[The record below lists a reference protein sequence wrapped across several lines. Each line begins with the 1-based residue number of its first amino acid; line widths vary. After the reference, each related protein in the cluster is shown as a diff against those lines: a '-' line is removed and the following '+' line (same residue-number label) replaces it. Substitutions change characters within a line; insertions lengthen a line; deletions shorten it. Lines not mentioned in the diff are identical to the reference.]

1 MAHADFVHLHLHT
14 EYSLLDGACRLDK
27 LIEKAHELKFPAL
40 AITDHGAMH
49 GVVDFYKEA
58 RAKGIKPIIGCEV
71 YVAPGS
77 RLEKKSS
84 TGGKDVYN
92 HLVLLA
98 KNEVGY
104 KNLVKL
110 TTAAH
115 LEGYY
120 YKPRIDKEILAAHK
134 EGLIALSGCLASE
147 VPQAIMKDQ
156 LAQARDAMDW
166 FKQTLGAENFY
177 LELQNHGIAEQAK
190 VNKHLI
196 AWAKEFGLKCVAT
209 NDVHYVEKKHSHA
222 HDCLVCIGTQSL
234 LSDPKRMSAGYV
246 PEQFFLRSADEMKA
260 RFTELPEAVTN
271 TLEVA
276 EKCNVEF
283 DFKTLHYPLFDPPEH
298 FTREGYLRHLLADA
312 LFRRYTIHAKAQ
324 GQEFVVEGIDD
335 PKRLPTYQPN
345 EPLTP
350 ALSPGEREK
359 RAPSSDMAMAV
370 TGSADSQIMESV
382 APLSPLP
389 GGEGQGEGE
398 RKADIHDPAIATAI
412 KVVIDR
418 LQVELGVIE
427 KTGFISYFLIVADF
441 VQYGRSK
448 GIACVA
454 RGSAAGSLVTYLLE
468 IANVDPIRYGLL
480 FERFLNP
487 ERVNPPDIDIDFAD
501 DRRADVIEYVRQKY
515 GRDAVAQIITFGTM
529 GAKSVVRDVGRVMG
543 LSYGECDRLAKM
555 VPAELKMSLE
565 KALKQSP
572 ELKQA
577 YETEETTR
585 ELIDTAF
592 VLEDLARNTSVHA
605 AGVVIGAE
613 PLVNLLPLKT
623 DEDGALVTQ
632 YPMNPVGELGLLKMD
647 FLGLKTLTVI
657 RNTCDMILK
666 TRGLVVDVD
675 QLPLDDKKTYD
686 LLNRAETLGVFQL
699 ESGGMRDLCRKF
711 QIASVEHI
719 TALVALYRPG
729 PMDLIPEFIKRR
741 HGEVKVEYEHPLL
754 EPIAKETYGI
764 LIYQEQVMQAA
775 QILGGY
781 TLGGADLLRRAMGKK
796 KVEEMQQHRE
806 SFVKGSLE
814 KNKIPKAKANQIFD
828 LLEKFAGYG
837 FNKSHA
843 AAYAVVAYQTAYL
856 KANYPVEFL
865 CAMMTNDMGDTAK
878 LAQFIAEARTMG
890 LEVLA
895 PDVNESQVFFAP
907 AAGGGSGSGTGVP
920 PVPPEGILPAIAGQ
934 KGNSGETPGDTGKM
948 PVPLTFVGFDKQRPA
963 GIRWRNLP
971 HWQQEGVTYF
981 VTFRLADSLPQSVSG
996 KWRLEREQAL
1006 RALEQPP
1013 ELSATNSGQKTP
1025 EAEPAE
1031 VARRGQMEEI
1041 TKTFRER
1048 LEAFL
1053 DEGRGECWLKNPAVA
1068 EVVEQALR
1076 HFDGER
1082 YVLGSYVIMPNHV
1095 HVLVRPLMNHAL
1107 SEILHSWKSFTAK
1120 EANKIL
1126 QRSGEFWQDESFDH
1140 IVRNEHALENFAAY
1154 IEANPRYAGL
1164 SAGNYRVGGG
1174 SGTLEQSTSGTGVP
1188 PVHPE
1193 GIWPAAAGQKGN
1205 SGETPGDTGKMP
1217 VLLGERKVIRF
1228 GLAAIKGVGESAVQ
1242 IMLKAR
1248 AEGGKFT
1255 SLADLCERVDG
1266 RAVTRKTLEALIK
1279 TGACDGFGQ
1288 NRATLFAQIDRTLAR
1303 AASIVSDRQKG
1314 QSSLFGVLEEK
1325 ASSVMPEAISSLP
1338 EWPQHELL
1346 AHEKEL
1352 LGFYVTGH
1360 PLTPFAPILEKYCLA
1375 TTSKLAELPNRSLTR
1390 IGGLIAAAQHGV
1402 SKKSGKPYSM
1412 VTLED
1417 LEGTVQILV
1426 MNENYDKFRALLE
1439 LNKAIMVV
1447 GEVNTGE
1454 DRPKIFPQEM
1464 FPLEDAPKKYTKQVH
1479 FRLQTAHLQ
1488 PESMNSV
1495 MEIVA
1500 AHPGRCPLMFC
1511 FRYPTGQAVFVQ
1523 PHERYGVLPSREL
1536 QAAIDEKF
1544 GTDTYYVKVD
1554 LSLPEKQNRWGKKA
1568 DFNGGGG
1575 DE

>member
-1 MAHADFVHLHLHT
+1 MSHADFVHLHLHT

-27 LIEKAHELKFPAL
+27 LVEKAHDLKFPAL

-58 RAKGIKPIIGCEV
+58 REKGVKPVIGCEV

-98 KNEVGY
+98 KDEVGY

-120 YKPRIDKEILAAHK
+120 YKPRIDKEILAACK

-147 VPQAIMKDQ
+147 IPQAIMKDQ

-166 FKQTLGAENFY
+166 FKQTLGPENFY

-190 VNKHLI
+190 VNKHLML
-196 AWAKEFGLKCVAT
+196 WAKEFGLKCVAT

-222 HDCLVCIGTQSL
+222 HDCLVCIGTQSM

-246 PEQFFLRSADEMKA
+246 PEQFYLRSAEEMKT

-283 DFKTLHYPLFDPPEH
+283 DFKTLHYPVFSPPEH
-298 FTREGYLRHLLADA
+298 FTREGFLRHWLAEG
-312 LFRRYTIHAKAQ
+312 LFTRYTIHAKAE
-324 GQEFVVEGIDD
+324 GQEFIVEKVDD
-335 PKRLPTYQPN
+335 PTRLPTFDPQNPN
-345 EPLTP
+345 EAA
-350 ALSPGEREK
+350 AL
-359 RAPSSDMAMAV
+359 
-370 TGSADSQIMESV
+370 
-382 APLSPLP
+382 
-389 GGEGQGEGE
+389 
-398 RKADIHDPAIATAI
+398 KA
-412 KVVIDR
+412 VIDR
-418 LQVELGVIE
+418 LQLELTVIE
-427 KTGFISYFLIVADF
+427 KTGFISYFLIVGDF
-441 VQYGRSK
+441 IRYGRSK

-515 GRDAVAQIITFGTM
+515 GNDSVAQIITFGTM

-543 LSYGECDRLAKM
+543 LSYSECDRLAKLI
-555 VPAELKMSLE
+555 PAELKMTLE
-565 KALKQSP
+565 KALKQVP

-592 VLEDLARNTSVHA
+592 VLEDLSRNSSVHA
-605 AGVVIGAE
+605 AGVVIGDQ

-623 DEDGALVTQ
+623 DEDGAIVTQ
-632 YPMNPVGELGLLKMD
+632 YAMNPVGELGLLKMD

-657 RNTCDMILK
+657 RNTCEMVKK
-666 TRGLVVDVD
+666 TKGITVDVD
-675 QLPLDDKKTYD
+675 RLPLDDAKTYD
-686 LLNRAETLGVFQL
+686 LLNKANTLGVFQL

-775 QILGGY
+775 QLLGGY

-796 KVEEMQQHRE
+796 KVEEMQKHRE
-806 SFVKGSLE
+806 IFVKGCHE
-814 KNKIPKAKANQIFD
+814 KNHIPKAKANQIFD

-843 AAYAVVAYQTAYL
+843 AAYAIVAYQTAYL

-890 LEVLA
+890 VEVLA
-895 PDVNESQVFFAP
+895 PDVNESQLFFAP
-907 AAGGGSGSGTGVP
+907 AR
-920 PVPPEGILPAIAGQ
+920 EGL
-934 KGNSGETPGDTGKM
+934 
-948 PVPLTFVGFDKQRPA
+948 
-963 GIRWRNLP
+963 
-971 HWQQEGVTYF
+971 
-981 VTFRLADSLPQSVSG
+981 
-996 KWRLEREQAL
+996 
-1006 RALEQPP
+1006 
-1013 ELSATNSGQKTP
+1013 
-1025 EAEPAE
+1025 
-1031 VARRGQMEEI
+1031 
-1041 TKTFRER
+1041 
-1048 LEAFL
+1048 
-1053 DEGRGECWLKNPAVA
+1053 
-1068 EVVEQALR
+1068 
-1076 HFDGER
+1076 
-1082 YVLGSYVIMPNHV
+1082 
-1095 HVLVRPLMNHAL
+1095 
-1107 SEILHSWKSFTAK
+1107 
-1120 EANKIL
+1120 
-1126 QRSGEFWQDESFDH
+1126 
-1140 IVRNEHALENFAAY
+1140 
-1154 IEANPRYAGL
+1154 
-1164 SAGNYRVGGG
+1164 
-1174 SGTLEQSTSGTGVP
+1174 
-1188 PVHPE
+1188 
-1193 GIWPAAAGQKGN
+1193 
-1205 SGETPGDTGKMP
+1205 
-1217 VLLGERKVIRF
+1217 VIRF
-1228 GLAAIKGVGESAVQ
+1228 GLAAIKGVGEAAVQ
-1242 IMLKAR
+1242 VMLKAR
-1248 AEGGKFT
+1248 DEGGKFT
-1255 SLADLCERVDG
+1255 SLADMCERVDG

-1288 NRATLFAQIDRTLAR
+1288 NRATLFAQIERTLAR

-1338 EWPQHELL
+1338 EWPQHEML

-1352 LGFYVTGH
+1352 LGFYVSGH

-1417 LEGTVQILV
+1417 LEGSVQILV
-1426 MNENYDKFRALLE
+1426 MNENYDKFRSLLE

-1454 DRPKIFPQEM
+1454 DKPKIFPQEM
-1464 FPLEDAPKKYTKQVH
+1464 FPLEEAPKKYTKQVH

-1488 PESMNSV
+1488 PESMNAV

-1511 FRYPTGQAVFVQ
+1511 FRYPTGQTVFVQ
-1523 PHERYGVLPSREL
+1523 PHERYGVLPSQEL
-1536 QAAIDEKF
+1536 QLAVDEKF

-1568 DFNGGGG
+1568 EFNGGG